1 MKALHIIACILRG
14 SAQKRRAPQDEV
26 ARSRGALLRPSLPV
40 DQRLMAAARQD
51 RSNFNKVLS
60 VAARIMAA
68 LSGCNAM
75 GRFWIRLTNGTTERW
90 AVFAGED
97 GIAAHMRAVA
107 LFAGTGWR
115 VCWPDV

>member
-1 MKALHIIACILRG
+1 
-14 SAQKRRAPQDEV
+14 
-26 ARSRGALLRPSLPV
+26 
-40 DQRLMAAARQD
+40 
-51 RSNFNKVLS
+51 
-60 VAARIMAA
+60 
-68 LSGCNAM
+68 M